1 MTNYDPNQGYNQNPG
16 VQNPGVQN
24 PGVQNPYGQAAG
36 YDPNAGK
43 SDKRTFGLW
52 SLWLGIAGMV
62 LAFGLPSLAALIF
75 GIVSLVK
82 EPKAKTL
89 GIWGTVL
96 GALGL
101 IWSLIFL
108 TVVVP
113 LIVLLSVGAV
123 YMEEYGTFTTY

>member
-1 MTNYDPNQGYNQNPG
+1 MIIP
-16 VQNPGVQN
+16 VV
-24 PGVQNPYGQAAG
+24 
-36 YDPNAGK
+36 
-43 SDKRTFGLW
+43 
-52 SLWLGIAGMV
+52 
-62 LAFGLPSLAALIF
+62 LPSLAALVL

-108 TVVVP
+108 TVVIP
-113 LIVLLSVGAV
+113 LILILAFGAAV
-123 YMEEYGTFTTY
+123 VEYGTYTSY

>member
-1 MTNYDPNQGYNQNPG
+1 MSNYDPNQGYDQNQ
-16 VQNPGVQN
+16 GVQN
-24 PGVQNPYGQAAG
+24 PGVQNPYGGGNAPAG

-52 SLWLGIAGMV
+52 SLWLGIAGMIIPV
-62 LAFGLPSLAALIF
+62 VLPSLAALVL

-108 TVVVP
+108 TVVIP
-113 LIVLLSVGAV
+113 LILILTFGAAV
-123 YMEEYGTFTTY
+123 VEYGTYTSY

>member
-1 MTNYDPNQGYNQNPG
+1 MIIP
-16 VQNPGVQN
+16 VV
-24 PGVQNPYGQAAG
+24 
-36 YDPNAGK
+36 
-43 SDKRTFGLW
+43 
-52 SLWLGIAGMV
+52 
-62 LAFGLPSLAALIF
+62 LPSLAALVL

-108 TVVVP
+108 TVVIP
-113 LIVLLSVGAV
+113 LILILAFVPAV
-123 YMEEYGTFTTY
+123 VEYGTYTSY

>member
-1 MTNYDPNQGYNQNPG
+1 RAT
-16 VQNPGVQN
+16 
-24 PGVQNPYGQAAG
+24 
-36 YDPNAGK
+36 
-43 SDKRTFGLW
+43 RTFGLW
-52 SLWLGIAGMV
+52 SLWLGIAGMIIPV
-62 LAFGLPSLAALIF
+62 VLPSLAALVL

-108 TVVVP
+108 TVVIP
-113 LIVLLSVGAV
+113 LILILTFGAAV
-123 YMEEYGTFTTY
+123 VEYGTYTSY